1 MTLARLQGIGYT
13 TPVTITNTIRER
25 MNSSGITRAEIAR
38 RTGIAESVLSRFHR
52 GITMLDGAHIDTLAD
67 FLGLGLQEVRTP
79 PIPPAESRNA
89 DAGGRDMKGA
99 SPSPKARARG
109 KNSKATTKTTKAGT
123 ARKGNE

>member
-52 GITMLDGAHIDTLAD
+52 GITMLDGAHIDALAE
-67 FLGLGLQEVRTP
+67 FLGLELRQVRTLP
-79 PIPPAESRNA
+79 SPPAESRDAN
-89 DAGGRDMKGA
+89 AGGRGMQGA
-99 SPSPKARARG
+99 SPLPKVRARG
-109 KNSKATTKTTKAGT
+109 KNSKATTKTTKAGS
-123 ARKGNE
+123 ARKGVE